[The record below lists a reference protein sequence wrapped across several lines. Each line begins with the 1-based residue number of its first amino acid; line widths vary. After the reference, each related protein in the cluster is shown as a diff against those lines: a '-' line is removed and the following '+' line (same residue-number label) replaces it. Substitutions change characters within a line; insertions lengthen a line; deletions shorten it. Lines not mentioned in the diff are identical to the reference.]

1 MEDGDEATMRALLR
15 RVEALL
21 RNRSRIVVKDTAEA
35 AICHGANLAVPGVA
49 KLSDHIRVGDLVGVY
64 TGKGEAVA
72 IAKGLMTSDRIVIAK
87 TGAPADTARVLMSP
101 GAYPRL
107 WK

>member
-1 MEDGDEATMRALLR
+1 VD
-15 RVEALL
+15 
-21 RNRSRIVVKDTAEA
+21 

-49 KLSDHIRVGDLVGVY
+49 KLSEHIRVGDLVGLY

-72 IAKGLMTSDRIVIAK
+72 IANALMTSDRIVIAK
-87 TGAPADTARVLMSP
+87 SGAAADTARVLMAP
-101 GAYPRL
+101 GTYPRL